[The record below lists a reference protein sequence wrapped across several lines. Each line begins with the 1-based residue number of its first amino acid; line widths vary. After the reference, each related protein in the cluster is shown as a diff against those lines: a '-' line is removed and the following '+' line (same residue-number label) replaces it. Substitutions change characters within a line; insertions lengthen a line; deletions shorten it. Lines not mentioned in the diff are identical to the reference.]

1 MGSTT
6 FGVLKQSDTLPR
18 KAPCGYQMY
27 HLLHLVP
34 TDTATV
40 TLEHESDNFCH
51 KIKES
56 MVDGTGYLLDNNGL
70 LGITLN

>member
-1 MGSTT
+1 MGTKIL
-6 FGVLKQSDTLPR
+6 GVSKQCDTLPR

-27 HLLHLVP
+27 HLVP

-40 TLEHESDNFCH
+40 ILDQERETFCQ

-56 MVDGTGYLLDNNGL
+56 TVDGTGYLLDDDGL
-70 LGITLN
+70 LG